1 MPADSAIHQLLE
13 HQLTTENIRISGA
26 SSVSAVMPKA
36 ARLRPPA
43 KAFNRSKYGEATVMR
58 RLPLSILP
66 AVDKLL
72 ARRLTEVEAGDPDV
86 WESR

>member
-1 MPADSAIHQLLE
+1 MPSA
-13 HQLTTENIRISGA
+13 NIRITSA
-26 SSVSAVMPKA
+26 SSASAVMPKA

-43 KAFNRSKYGEATVMR
+43 KAFNRSKYGEATAMR

-66 AVDKLL
+66 GVDRLL
-72 ARRLTEVEAGDPDV
+72 ARRLAEAEAGDPDV

>member
-1 MPADSAIHQLLE
+1 MPTA
-13 HQLTTENIRISGA
+13 TIRITNA
-26 SSVSAVMPKA
+26 SAVSAVTPKTP
-36 ARLRPPA
+36 RLRPPA

-72 ARRLTEVEAGDPDV
+72 ARRLTEVVAGDPDV

>member
-1 MPADSAIHQLLE
+1 M
-13 HQLTTENIRISGA
+13 TTATIRITNA
-26 SSVSAVMPKA
+26 LAVSAVTPKA
-36 ARLRPPA
+36 ARPRPLA

-86 WESR
+86 WEP

>member
-1 MPADSAIHQLLE
+1 MPTA
-13 HQLTTENIRISGA
+13 NIRITTA
-26 SSVSAVMPKA
+26 SSVSAVTAKA

-58 RLPLSILP
+58 RLPMSILP
-66 AVDKLL
+66 AVDRLL
-72 ARRLTEVEAGDPDV
+72 ARRLAEANAGDPDV

>member
-1 MPADSAIHQLLE
+1 MP
-13 HQLTTENIRISGA
+13 TEIIRISSA
-26 SSVSAVMPKA
+26 LTASAVAAKA

-72 ARRLTEVEAGDPDV
+72 ARRLTEAEAGDPDV

>member
-1 MPADSAIHQLLE
+1 M
-13 HQLTTENIRISGA
+13 TTALIRISSA
-26 SSVSAVMPKA
+26 LTASAVAAKA
-36 ARLRPPA
+36 ARLCPPA

-66 AVDKLL
+66 AVDRLL
-72 ARRLTEVEAGDPDV
+72 ARRLAEAEAEAGDPDV

>member
-1 MPADSAIHQLLE
+1 MP
-13 HQLTTENIRISGA
+13 TEIIRISSA
-26 SSVSAVMPKA
+26 LTASAVAAKA

-66 AVDKLL
+66 AVDRLL
-72 ARRLTEVEAGDPDV
+72 VRRLAEAEAGDPDV